1 MEQFILD
8 FFERIGAVDFA
19 FVMNLLLYSLG
30 IFWIVVLYWVWLDS
44 GDRTSKTI
52 VRIAYV
58 LLVAILN
65 IVGLFI
71 YLMIRPSQTIE
82 EIYWSDLE
90 RRYLKYETSELGD
103 CPKCGTQLFPG
114 YRFCPKCKYRL
125 KIKCS
130 NCGVYMDRQCKFCP
144 NCGNETRENSSFVPA
159 KSPSKEVM
167 QEQILASKE
176 KAIEVVES
184 NKVRYS
190 YRRGVAEKLGNS
202 ILTLYSSTSSGIKK
216 LLQSN
221 EKDKFKMNS
230 LKKNSTSFSNRKK
243 NKKKGKKKK

>member
-1 MEQFILD
+1 MEQFVLD
-8 FFERIGAVDFA
+8 FFERIGTVDFE
-19 FVMNLLLYSLG
+19 FVMNLLLYALG

-44 GDRTSKTI
+44 GDRTSKII

-58 LLVAILN
+58 LLVTILN

-103 CPKCGTQLFPG
+103 CPKCGEQLFPG

-130 NCGVYMDRQCKFCP
+130 NCGVYIDRQCKFCP
-144 NCGNETRENSSFVPA
+144 SCGNETRENSSFVPA
-159 KSPSKEVM
+159 ESPSKEVM

-176 KAIEVVES
+176 KAVEVVES
-184 NKVRYS
+184 NQVRYS
-190 YRRGVAEKLGNS
+190 YKKGIAEKLGNS
-202 ILTLYSSTSSGIKK
+202 ILALYSSTSSGIKK
-216 LLQSN
+216 IVQRN
-221 EKDKFKMNS
+221 KKDKS
-230 LKKNSTSFSNRKK
+230 KKNIEKANFMTSSNRKK
-243 NKKKGKKKK
+243 SKKKGKKKK